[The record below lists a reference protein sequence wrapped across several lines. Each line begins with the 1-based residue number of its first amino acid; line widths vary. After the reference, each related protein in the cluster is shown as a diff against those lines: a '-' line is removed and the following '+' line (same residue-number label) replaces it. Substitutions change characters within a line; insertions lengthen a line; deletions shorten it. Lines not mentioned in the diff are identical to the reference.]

1 MKFHKAKLLGVI
13 HYSGDEPR
21 VVRELLTNPLP
32 TINKG
37 DLLIVPEK
45 VGKFLARDGSP
56 FERVDLENFLGDIDT
71 NYVSQISDDAV
82 ATVDKLTQTILELE
96 GQLKIKQDEL
106 EGFELRQNDE
116 MEELKKVNQE
126 LNERMELIQ
135 NKTLETNPSD
145 ILPID
150 TIPKTTKKTTTKAP
164 KEETL

>member
-1 MKFHKAKLLGVI
+1 MKFHKAKLLDVI
-13 HYSGDEPR
+13 QYSGDEPR

-56 FERVDLENFLGDIDT
+56 FERVNLENFLGDIDT
-71 NYVSQISDDAV
+71 NYLRQISDDAV

-116 MEELKKVNQE
+116 MEELKKLNQE
-126 LNERMELIQ
+126 LNEKMEILQ
-135 NKTLETNPSD
+135 NKTLETNDSN

-150 TIPKTTKKTTTKAP
+150 TIPVTTKKTTKAP

>member
-1 MKFHKAKLLGVI
+1 MKFHKAKLLDVI
-13 HYSGDEPR
+13 QYSGDEPR

-116 MEELKKVNQE
+116 MEELKKLNQE
-126 LNERMELIQ
+126 LNDKLELSKDEAQAEVERLTALIPVS
-135 NKTLETNPSD
+135 KTKS
-145 ILPID
+145 
-150 TIPKTTKKTTTKAP
+150 TTKAP